1 MTKTKS
7 NAANVAKLGFWERN
21 KRSNGYLLKKKAKAF
36 TISLLRA
43 ILLFGM
49 CFLIL
54 QPIFNKISISF
65 MSEQDLYNPMI
76 ITVPEHLTLD
86 NYELADK
93 FMNYWKTLGN
103 TVLISLTIAVL
114 QIAISVSYT
123 HLTLPTK
130 RIVLISVV
138 AVFFK
143 KQNVNA

>member
-36 TISLLRA
+36 TTSLLRA

-93 FMNYWKTLGN
+93 FMNYWETLGN

-114 QIAISVSYT
+114 QIAICT
-123 HLTLPTK
+123 
-130 RIVLISVV
+130 VV
-138 AVFFK
+138 GYGFA
-143 KQNVNA
+143 